1 VGKPVLDVSP
11 ATDTVTVGLREVLG
25 VDEIVGERAMWVA
38 KPSEPRDCVVRLRAI
53 GRVLSRAGKD
63 RRMEFGI
70 STFVTDE
77 GIAPDALGVAVEERG
92 FRSLFLTEHTH
103 IPVSRE
109 TPFPGGGELPRIFC
123 RTFDPVVALT
133 AAAVTTERLL
143 LGTGIALIP
152 QRDPIIFAKEM
163 ASLDQVSGGRAILG
177 IGAGW
182 NREEMRNHGTDPRT
196 RMALMRERVL
206 AMKELWTREQAEFHG
221 EYVDF
226 APVYSWPKP
235 LHPIPVLVGGWG
247 PGTFDRVL
255 EYGDGWF
262 PYAGYGE
269 ALTGGIA
276 ELRERAGWRVPVVV
290 HAAAPE
296 PDVVADLTEA
306 GVDEIL
312 FNLPPEPRD
321 ETLGSLDRMTKLLG

>member
-1 VGKPVLDVSP
+1 MK
-11 ATDTVTVGLREVLG
+11 
-25 VDEIVGERAMWVA
+25 
-38 KPSEPRDCVVRLRAI
+38 
-53 GRVLSRAGKD
+53 
-63 RRMEFGI
+63 FGI

-77 GIAPDALGVAVEERG
+77 GIAPDALGVALEERG

-109 TPFPGGGELPRIFC
+109 TPFPGGGELPVNYY
-123 RTFDPVVALT
+123 RTFDPIVALT
-133 AAAVTTERLL
+133 AAAVVTERLL

-152 QRDPIIFAKEM
+152 QRDPIVFAKEM
-163 ASLDQVSGGRAILG
+163 ASLDHVSQGRTILG

-182 NREEMRNHGTDPRT
+182 NREEMRDHGTDPRT

-206 AMKELWTREQAEFHG
+206 AMKELWTQEKAEFHG
-221 EYVDF
+221 EFVDF
-226 APVYSWPKP
+226 PPAYSWPKP

-262 PYAGYGE
+262 PFA
-269 ALTGGIA
+269 ASPDVLAAAISD
-276 ELRERAGWRVPVVV
+276 LRERAGHRVQVVV

-296 PDVVADLTEA
+296 ARAVADLTEA
-306 GVDEIL
+306 GVDEIT
-312 FNLPPEPRD
+312 FNLPVEPRD
-321 ETLGSLDRMTKLLG
+321 ATLRRLDQMAGLMD